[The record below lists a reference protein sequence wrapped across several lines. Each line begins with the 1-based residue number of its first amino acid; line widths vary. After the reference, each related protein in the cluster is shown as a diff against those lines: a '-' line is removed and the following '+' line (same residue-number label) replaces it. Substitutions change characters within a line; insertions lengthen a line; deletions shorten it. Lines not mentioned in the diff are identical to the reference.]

1 MKFPL
6 ALPAVAAMLAANAA
20 SPIKAQ
26 HPPSDAEPR
35 SIDDMPC
42 PPMPVVSPAR
52 MALIVEPKPHITM
65 TPPASESDRASYMRW
80 SKIDPDGVCRYREE
94 NRSLPAATDHRV
106 IFIGDSI
113 TEAWKPSV
121 PSLFTNDVLDRGV
134 SGETTT
140 QMLARFRTDVIDLD
154 PAVVHIMGG
163 INDIAS
169 PPGTALTRSNIQS
182 MVELARAHGITVIL
196 ASVTPSSFFQSS
208 PAKRPARH
216 IVWLDRW
223 LRAYAAKNG
232 LIFVDYYKLLV
243 DGNLG
248 IKDGWSNDGLHPNR
262 LGFEVMTPLARA
274 AIHRALMR
282 RGTRVPSSPL
292 K

>member
-1 MKFPL
+1 M
-6 ALPAVAAMLAANAA
+6 AAMLAANAA
-20 SPIKAQ
+20 SPIQAQ
-26 HPPSDAEPR
+26 RLPSNAEPR

-52 MALIVEPKPHITM
+52 MALIVEPKPHITK

-140 QMLARFRTDVIDLD
+140 QMLARFRTDVIDLH

-163 INDIAS
+163 INDIGS

-182 MVELARAHGITVIL
+182 MVELARAHNITVIL
-196 ASVTPSSFFQSS
+196 ASVTPSSFFQRS
-208 PAKRPARH
+208 PDKLPGPH
-216 IVWLDRW
+216 IVWLNRW
-223 LRAYAAKNG
+223 LRTYAAKHG
-232 LIFVDYYKLLV
+232 LIFVDYYELLV
-243 DGNLG
+243 DGKLG
-248 IKDGWSNDGLHPNR
+248 IKDGLSNDGLHPNR
-262 LGFEVMTPLARA
+262 LGFEIIAPLARA
-274 AIHRALMR
+274 AIRRALMR
-282 RGTRVPSSPL
+282 RGTRVPSPSL